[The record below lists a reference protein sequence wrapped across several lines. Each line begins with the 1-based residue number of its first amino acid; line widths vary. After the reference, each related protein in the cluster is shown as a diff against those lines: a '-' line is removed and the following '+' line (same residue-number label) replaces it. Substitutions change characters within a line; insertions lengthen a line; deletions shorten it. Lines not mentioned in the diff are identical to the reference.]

1 MGLVLLFVL
10 LLLTRDTTFSVWSK
24 RAGTN
29 LHNQLF
35 RRVLSAPILFF
46 LRTPVGDVLNAFA
59 RDQVRGCQ
67 LGTVTPVLTILFL
80 GNVHD
85 RLALLGGS

>member
-1 MGLVLLFVL
+1 MAP
-10 LLLTRDTTFSVWSK
+10 
-24 RAGTN
+24 RASTK

-59 RDQVRGCQ
+59 RDQVLVGGDRG
-67 LGTVTPVLTILFL
+67 LNHRAV
-80 GNVHD
+80 
-85 RLALLGGS
+85 GGFA

>member
-1 MGLVLLFVL
+1 MPAANFPACQLSG
-10 LLLTRDTTFSVWSK
+10 
-24 RAGTN
+24 RARPDGPSSAATAVAAWPRRRRASTK

-59 RDQVRGCQ
+59 RDQVGGRTARTSRG
-67 LGTVTPVLTILFL
+67 
-80 GNVHD
+80 D
-85 RLALLGGS
+85 AA

>member
-1 MGLVLLFVL
+1 VPEAHRLYLLVYMALVLSFICL
-10 LLLTRDTTFSVWSK
+10 LVTRDSVFSMWSV
-24 RAGTN
+24 RASTS

-59 RDQVRGCQ
+59 RDQVRC
-67 LGTVTPVLTILFL
+67 
-80 GNVHD
+80 D
-85 RLALLGGS
+85 DAAS

>member
-1 MGLVLLFVL
+1 MFQAPPVPAASGVYPG
-10 LLLTRDTTFSVWSK
+10 VWGAPCK
-24 RAGTN
+24 RPGVARCLALSARRASTK

-59 RDQVRGCQ
+59 RDQVRAVD
-67 LGTVTPVLTILFL
+67 LTPCA
-80 GNVHD
+80 
-85 RLALLGGS
+85 RL